1 MASTDG
7 LEDIVAAH
15 SYICDLD
22 GKLGK
27 LSYFGLDIHDL
38 ASYSTFEE
46 TAYLLWHG
54 VLPTKEQLED
64 INIQLRANRAL
75 PGPVREFMRLLPKT
89 STPMDVL
96 RTTVSALSSFDPHA
110 GDNSPEANRRR
121 SIRLTAVMPTIVAT
135 CDLLRNDKE
144 PSVPLDT
151 ESHTTTFL
159 HILTI
164 AHPDASL

>member
-1 MASTDG
+1 MATTDG

-38 ASYSTFEE
+38 ARYSTFEE

-64 INIQLRANRAL
+64 ENAQLRENRAL
-75 PGPVREFMRLLPKT
+75 PGPGIEFMRLLPIS

-96 RTTVSALSSFDPHA
+96 RTTGPPLSTFDPY
-110 GDNSPEANRRR
+110 SPRISRQPNPHPQ
-121 SIRLTAVMPTIVAT
+121 LPT
-135 CDLLRNDKE
+135 
-144 PSVPLDT
+144 
-151 ESHTTTFL
+151 
-159 HILTI
+159 
-164 AHPDASL
+164 